1 MSVPKPN
8 TITPSNTNGSND
20 DWEQTLRKMAELG
33 DLSTAASTGA
43 TMVSKKRDDMKKM
56 VIAMTET
63 IKTIKGQINKIKDEG
78 NTAKKACKDLINNK
92 YGPENEKVVKSIMEN
107 IKIMTN
113 TSDLEKNILD
123 MNSMVGR
130 ILQASSNS
138 GFSDSGSSN
147 SGSSNSSNP
156 TDMSKQIATTASTSS
171 AAANSKQKGGYTYGK
186 SRRGKG
192 KRRRRHKTHKK
203 HRR

>member
-8 TITPSNTNGSND
+8 TTTPSNTNGSND

-33 DLSTAASTGA
+33 ELSTAASTGA
-43 TMVSKKRDDMKKM
+43 KMVSEKRTNMKNM
-56 VIAMTET
+56 VNAMTEK
-63 IKTIKGQINKIKDEG
+63 IKTIQVQINKIKDEG
-78 NTAKKACKDLINNK
+78 NTAKKACKDLIKNK
-92 YGPENEKVVKSIMEN
+92 YGPQNEQVVKSIMEN

-113 TSDLEKNILD
+113 TSELEKNILD
-123 MNSMVGR
+123 MNSMVGK
-130 ILQASSNS
+130 ILET
-138 GFSDSGSSN
+138 SSN

-156 TDMSKQIATTASTSS
+156 TDMSKKGLNPNATEFKP
-171 AAANSKQKGGYTYGK
+171 NQQGGYTYGK

>member
-1 MSVPKPN
+1 MSLPKP
-8 TITPSNTNGSND
+8 TTTTPSNTSGSND

-33 DLSTAASTGA
+33 ELSNAASTGA
-43 TMVSKKRDDMKKM
+43 KLVSEKRNNMKNM
-56 VIAMTET
+56 INAMTEK
-63 IKTIKGQINKIKDEG
+63 IKTIQVQINKIKDEG
-78 NTAKKACKDLINNK
+78 NTAKKACKDLIKNK
-92 YGPENEKVVKSIMEN
+92 YGPQNEQVVKSIMEN

-113 TSDLEKNILD
+113 TSELEKNILD
-123 MNSMVGR
+123 MSSMVGR
-130 ILQASSNS
+130 ISKDSS
-138 GFSDSGSSN
+138 D

-156 TDMSKQIATTASTSS
+156 TDMRRQVASDAAST
-171 AAANSKQKGGYTYGK
+171 AAAKPGLKGGYTYGK